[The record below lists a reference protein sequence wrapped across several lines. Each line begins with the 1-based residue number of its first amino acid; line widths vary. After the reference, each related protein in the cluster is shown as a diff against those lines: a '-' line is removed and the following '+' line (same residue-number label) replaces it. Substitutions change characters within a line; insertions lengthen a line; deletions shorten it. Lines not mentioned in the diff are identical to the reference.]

1 MLTESDWLR
10 PAQSLIYLESWK
22 NEICLCALGKVL
34 SMRTL
39 RRHYTQ
45 KTTWDFKVISNET
58 LYKTKTK
65 YNYAENVFYFH
76 VTEYLSPKPFDKS

>member
-1 MLTESDWLR
+1 
-10 PAQSLIYLESWK
+10 
-22 NEICLCALGKVL
+22 
-34 SMRTL
+34 MRFVYVHWE
-39 RRHYTQ
+39 RFSQWGHYRDTTVVTQ

-58 LYKTKTK
+58 FYKTKTK